1 MSSPTNPLIAAGNGA
16 GATAADWR
24 AAPVS
29 APGSTYKQSERT
41 KALAERVAAAKAQRL
56 TVSEWL
62 CR

>member
-1 MSSPTNPLIAAGNGA
+1 MASPTNPLMAAGAGA

-24 AAPVS
+24 TTAVTS
-29 APGSTYKQSERT
+29 SSYKMSERT
-41 KALAERVAAAKAQRL
+41 KALADRVAAAKARRL